1 MRPFDDLSA
10 KAVALLF
17 ATVSA
22 FVAAGCAF
30 VSSIFVGA
38 KFFHDKI
45 GYGVPLALGPPL
57 SIVTGSVAFF
67 FVFRKMR
74 GLAR

>member
-1 MRPFDDLSA
+1 MRPFDDFSA
-10 KAVALLF
+10 KAVSVLI

-38 KFFHDKI
+38 KFFHDEM
-45 GYGVPLALGPPL
+45 GYGVPLALGPPFA
-57 SIVTGSVAFF
+57 IVTGAVVFF
-67 FVFRKMR
+67 LVFRKMR
-74 GLAR
+74 DLAK

>member
-1 MRPFDDLSA
+1 MRPFDDFSA
-10 KAVALLF
+10 KAAALLI

-38 KFFHDKI
+38 KFFHDEM

-57 SIVTGSVAFF
+57 AIVTGAVVFF